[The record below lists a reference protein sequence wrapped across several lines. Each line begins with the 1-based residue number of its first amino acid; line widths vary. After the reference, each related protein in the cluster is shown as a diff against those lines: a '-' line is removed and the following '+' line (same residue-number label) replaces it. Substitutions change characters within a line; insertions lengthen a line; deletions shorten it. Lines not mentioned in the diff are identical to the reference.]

1 MNIEIIPGTTEITD
15 IATTI
20 RTKLK
25 IDNDSEIDIR
35 VTEELSDLDDDDKSD
50 RDLRVTIENYENYVT
65 IMQPAELDE
74 FINSITNF
82 VEENFDEIMKR

>member
-1 MNIEIIPGTTEITD
+1 MQFEIIPETTEITD

-25 IDNDSEIDIR
+25 INNDSEITIR

-50 RDLRVTIENYENYVT
+50 RDLRVVIENYENYVT

-74 FINSITNF
+74 FINSLTNF
-82 VEENFDEIMKR
+82 IEEKFDEIMKR